1 MVGEPM
7 PELKMI
13 AQCDADGAYL
23 EANGAYLN
31 IDTNNLIVAYKCPK
45 CQAIYFNYDG
55 AFSAGRWKATIDPS
69 EIAQL
74 QLTRQQLSPQPQAA
88 TSFVS

>member
-1 MVGEPM
+1 M

-13 AQCDADGAYL
+13 AQCDTDGAYL

-45 CQAIYFNYDG
+45 CSAIYFNYDG
-55 AFSAGRWKATIDPS
+55 VFSAGRWKATIDPN
-69 EIAQL
+69 EIVQL
-74 QLTRQQLSPQPQAA
+74 QMSRNPVGQSQPQQP
-88 TSFVS
+88 SFVS